1 MRLRSCVVILRLALL
16 QFGGQRDRGRSPF
29 RKTAMDAAE
38 EDNAALADCIHLNDG
53 VAGLGVLPAAQPSVY
68 AIYFERVQQKFAVV
82 TENAGVPDGQSG
94 FCHGDGLIQ
103 PLAVDR

>member
-53 VAGLGVLPAAQPSVY
+53 VWPGWAFSLRLSLVFTPFIFNVSSRSSLSLPRMPACQTGSPA
-68 AIYFERVQQKFAVV
+68 FAMA
-82 TENAGVPDGQSG
+82 TD
-94 FCHGDGLIQ
+94 
-103 PLAVDR
+103 